1 MKKLHSAGLLT
12 ALCAVGL
19 ALSGASCPLIPSI
32 EEKVIEL
39 ALGGSTTVPFEA
51 RGIINDKGQTECFDL
66 ADELD
71 LNQILEDADVD
82 SVTGIA
88 LAGVAYRVTKADPD
102 PNRTISNTTVTISR
116 DGGAQDVPL
125 ITNFSDTAGSE
136 YDFKTA
142 PLDPQG
148 VALINEMLDDIL
160 IAVQNH
166 TQANVGGC
174 ATWNGQSLPL
184 SENTNFDWEIR
195 IDITI
200 TGKISIDLPN

>member
-88 LAGVAYRVTKADPD
+88 LARRRLSRHEGRSRSESDDLEHYGHHLPGRRCPGRAADHELQRHRGERV
-102 PNRTISNTTVTISR
+102 RL
-116 DGGAQDVPL
+116 QDR
-125 ITNFSDTAGSE
+125 TAGPAGRRAHQR
-136 YDFKTA
+136 D
-142 PLDPQG
+142 
-148 VALINEMLDDIL
+148 
-160 IAVQNH
+160 
-166 TQANVGGC
+166 VG
-174 ATWNGQSLPL
+174 
-184 SENTNFDWEIR
+184 
-195 IDITI
+195 
-200 TGKISIDLPN
+200 